1 MKTIPFLLILA
12 FTAGMAFA
20 QDEFTKVKVGD
31 PAPDFQ
37 FTGQDGKVKKLSEM
51 KGKVVLINFF
61 ATWCPPCRKEL
72 PELQKDIY
80 LKYKDRE
87 DFRLLIFAREQ
98 TQATIDSFRIATKY
112 IMPFYPDLKRTIFSL
127 YGTQNIPRN
136 FLIDK
141 EGKIAFSSVGFNK
154 NDFEGLKKSIR
165 KLLK

>member
-1 MKTIPFLLILA
+1 MRTITLILILA
-12 FTAGMAFA
+12 FCSRMAFA

-37 FTGQDGKVKKLSEM
+37 FTGKDGKVKKLSDM
-51 KGKVVLINFF
+51 KGNVVLINFF

-80 LKYKDRE
+80 LKYKNRK
-87 DFRLLIFAREQ
+87 DFMLLIFAREQ
-98 TQATIDSFRIATKY
+98 TQATIDSFAIANKY
-112 IMPFYPDLKRTIFSL
+112 VMPFYPDLKRAVFSL

-136 FLIDK
+136 FLVDK

-154 NDFEGLKKSIR
+154 KDFDGLKKTV
-165 KLLK
+165 KQLLK